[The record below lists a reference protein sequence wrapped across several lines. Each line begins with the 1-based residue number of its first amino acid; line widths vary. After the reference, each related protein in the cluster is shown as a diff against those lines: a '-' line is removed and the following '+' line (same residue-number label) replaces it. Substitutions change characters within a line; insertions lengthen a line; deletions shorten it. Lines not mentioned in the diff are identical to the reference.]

1 MRTKR
6 AFHRGSLI
14 AMVVVVAITVLA
26 PGGSPSAVWA
36 MKIAIPVNGLPEG
49 QVIIGTGKLGSGTL
63 NCNAVALGHARFGV
77 AIAQGDETRTL
88 MFFQDAVN
96 PGDGFSIVNQVSPIP
111 CPDATGTN
119 YWLYNT
125 NP

>member
-6 AFHRGSLI
+6 AFQRGSLI
-14 AMVVVVAITVLA
+14 AMVVVVAVTVLA
-26 PGGSPSAVWA
+26 PGGFPSAVWA
-36 MKIAIPVNGLPEG
+36 MKIAVPINGLPEG

-63 NCNAVALGHARFGV
+63 VCNAVALGHARFGV
-77 AIAQGDETRTL
+77 AIGHGDETRTL

-96 PGDGFSIVNQVSPIP
+96 PGDGFVIQSQASATP

-119 YWLYNT
+119 YWLYNAL
-125 NP
+125 P